1 MDEQRIGTNAA
12 VAVQV
17 CEFHEPN
24 RQNDNL
30 AENEDEFAR
39 KFFWG
44 SAPWRVHVERGQ
56 DDVNLRAEFIHTV
69 KTPVGLGIGAD
80 DMIAVVGKLFA
91 RGKAGRFTDDLV
103 SLGHEPGAVGVSDD
117 PFST

>member
-17 CEFHEPN
+17 CEFHEPD

-39 KFFWG
+39 MFFG
-44 SAPWRVHVERGQ
+44 AQFRGGFMS
-56 DDVNLRAEFIHTV
+56 N
-69 KTPVGLGIGAD
+69 G
-80 DMIAVVGKLFA
+80 
-91 RGKAGRFTDDLV
+91 GRMT
-103 SLGHEPGAVGVSDD
+103 
-117 PFST
+117 